1 MIDHELQ
8 YELRSICSAIYDISR
23 EMERR
28 DNTLLMIA
36 KNTRNIGTPFVCL
49 NNVLAAT
56 LAKNTELDHSSS
68 EEKNAER

>member
-28 DNTLLMIA
+28 DDILLMIA
-36 KNTRNIGTPFVCL
+36 KNTRNIRAQLVRV

-56 LAKNTELDHSSS
+56 LAKDTELDHSSS